1 MRYTILFSIFLSL
14 LLAGC
19 NKNKFSTTPSLKYV
33 SENTRVVQS
42 GQEIR
47 FTLSFTDKE
56 GDLTDTL
63 SLIKAVLNCPAS
75 DAVQLYNLPVFPTTK
90 DQKGEIVV
98 TLLYNVNGVNTI
110 GSPQCQGQ
118 NDTAVFK
125 FVLKDKAQHS
135 SDTASSPSIIIIHQ

>member
-1 MRYTILFSIFLSL
+1 MRYTILFSIILLILS
-14 LLAGC
+14 AGC
-19 NKNKFSTTPSLKYV
+19 GKNKFSTTPSLKYV

-42 GQEIR
+42 GEEIR

-56 GDLTDTL
+56 GDLTD
-63 SLIKAVLNCPAS
+63 SLILSKEVVNCPAGN
-75 DAVQLYNLPVFPTTK
+75 AVQLYPLPVFPTTK

-110 GSPQCQGQ
+110 GSPQCQAQ
-118 NDTAVFK
+118 NDTSLFK
-125 FVLKDKAQHS
+125 FVLKDKAQHY

>member
-1 MRYTILFSIFLSL
+1 MRYTILFSIFLL
-14 LLAGC
+14 PLFLGC

-47 FTLSFTDKE
+47 FTLSFTDAE
-56 GDLTDTL
+56 GDLTD
-63 SLIKAVLNCPAS
+63 SLILSKEIGNCPAGN
-75 DAVQLYNLPVFPTTK
+75 AVQLYPLPAFPTTK
-90 DQKGEIVV
+90 NQKGEIVV

-110 GSPQCQGQ
+110 GSPQCVAQ
-118 NDTAVFK
+118 NDTAFFK
-125 FVLKDKAQHS
+125 FVLKDKAQHH

>member
-14 LLAGC
+14 LSLGC
-19 NKNKFSTTPSLKYV
+19 NKNKFSTTPSLKYL
-33 SENTRVVQS
+33 SENTRVVHS
-42 GQEIR
+42 GEEIR

-56 GDLTDTL
+56 GDLTDSLTL
-63 SLIKAVLNCPAS
+63 SKQVGNCPAGN
-75 DAVQLYNLPVFPTTK
+75 AVQLYPLPVFPTTK

-98 TLLYNVNGVNTI
+98 TLFYNVGGVNTI
-110 GSPQCQGQ
+110 GATQCTPQD
-118 NDTAVFK
+118 DTAFFK